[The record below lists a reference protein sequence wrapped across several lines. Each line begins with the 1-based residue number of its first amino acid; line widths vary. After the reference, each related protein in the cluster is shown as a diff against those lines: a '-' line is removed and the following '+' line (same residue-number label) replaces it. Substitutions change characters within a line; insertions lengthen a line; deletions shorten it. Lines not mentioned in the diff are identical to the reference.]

1 MDPSIDMCSADYF
14 GSGIESCGN
23 DFKFRDEEK
32 TISTE
37 VNTQI
42 CPSKSLISYINIFKC
57 IKIAFVMGMDGK
69 TCVDFD
75 VNKLLLLE
83 FRLKF
88 KLIRKKTKKYSEAH
102 VINGIRKGFG
112 NS

>member
-1 MDPSIDMCSADYF
+1 
-14 GSGIESCGN
+14 
-23 DFKFRDEEK
+23 
-32 TISTE
+32 
-37 VNTQI
+37 
-42 CPSKSLISYINIFKC
+42 
-57 IKIAFVMGMDGK
+57 MGTDGK

-88 KLIRKKTKKYSEAH
+88 ELIRKKTKKRNEAH